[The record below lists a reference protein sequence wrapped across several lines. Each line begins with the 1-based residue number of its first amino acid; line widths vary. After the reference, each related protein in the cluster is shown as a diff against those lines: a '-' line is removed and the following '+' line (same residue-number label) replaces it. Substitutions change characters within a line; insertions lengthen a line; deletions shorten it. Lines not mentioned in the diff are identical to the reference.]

1 MSSVFLLSPL
11 PAAPAAAA
19 AAAQE
24 AADRLPADDCSGRH
38 DDEQGK
44 ARVQAV
50 ILEPIKVTG
59 RQPQVWRPAM
69 PHHKLHPEDGGI
81 QGRHGPV
88 VVQSGQALHAGLVT

>member
-1 MSSVFLLSPL
+1 MIQVQFFCVSSVFLLSPL

-50 ILEPIKVTG
+50 ILEPVEVT
-59 RQPQVWRPAM
+59 
-69 PHHKLHPEDGGI
+69 
-81 QGRHGPV
+81 
-88 VVQSGQALHAGLVT
+88 